1 MNKARR
7 KSLENLFDQL
17 EEISTA
23 VEEVKMEEEYALGNI
38 PENLQ
43 TSQRYQDTEENVSDL
58 EDVSAGLSD
67 VCETLQNIIMR

>member
-7 KSLENLFDQL
+7 KSLEKLFDQL
-17 EEISTA
+17 EEISVA
-23 VEEVKMEEEYALGNI
+23 VEEVKMEEEYVLGNI